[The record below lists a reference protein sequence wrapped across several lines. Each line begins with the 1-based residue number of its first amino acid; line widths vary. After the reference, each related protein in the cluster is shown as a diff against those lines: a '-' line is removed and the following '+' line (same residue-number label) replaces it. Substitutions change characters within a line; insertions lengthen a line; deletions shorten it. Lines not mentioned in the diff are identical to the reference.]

1 MILSY
6 IQSMP
11 QTLHR
16 RLYLCKNIKVLL
28 RKLRSLTNCPSLH
41 SYFASEIIA
50 PHIIMVKEVRNIR
63 RQVLPHGLTVIT
75 AQMEHIRS
83 ASIGIWLETG
93 SRDETPQSNG
103 ISHFIEHMVFKGT
116 KHRTAEEIARQV
128 DSIGGNMDAFTSKEC
143 ICFNVKVLDENVP
156 VALEILTD
164 LVLHPT
170 FTAEDIARER
180 GVILEE
186 IKMDEDN
193 PDYLV
198 HEIFTQNFWKDHPLG
213 KPILGT
219 KETVKKFERQAVLDT
234 YTHRFAP
241 GNIIVAAAGH
251 LDHDH
256 FVDLVVKHFEH
267 LKPAQNGFHSA
278 EPKIVPRIVLRNKKA
293 LEQVQLCI
301 GVPAYPIAHEKRHA
315 GYILNTLLG
324 GGMSSRLFQNIR
336 ERQGLAYSIYSD
348 LNPYRDTGCMAVYA
362 GTSLASAAKVVRSV
376 VNEFRD
382 LKNKPVPE
390 EELRRSKDQLKGSL
404 MLSLESSTARMSN
417 LARQEMYFDHFQDL
431 DELIEKI
438 EAVTAD
444 DLQSLAQ
451 EFFKTESIAVT
462 ALGNLSGLKISRD
475 QLTC

>member
-1 MILSY
+1 M
-6 IQSMP
+6 QKAMA
-11 QTLHR
+11 Q
-16 RLYLCKNIKVLL
+16 
-28 RKLRSLTNCPSLH
+28 
-41 SYFASEIIA
+41 
-50 PHIIMVKEVRNIR
+50 EVRNIR
-63 RQVLPHGLTVIT
+63 RQKLPNGLTVIT
-75 AQMEHIRS
+75 EQMQHIRS
-83 ASIGIWLETG
+83 ASIGVWLQTG
-93 SRDETPQSNG
+93 SRDEDPEWNG

-143 ICFNVKVLDENVP
+143 ICFNVKVLDEHVP
-156 VALEILTD
+156 IALEILSD

-219 KETVKKFERQAVLDT
+219 KETVKKFERQTVLDT
-234 YTHRFAP
+234 YSHRFAP

-251 LDHDH
+251 LDHDQ
-256 FVDLVVKHFEH
+256 FVDLVVKHFAH
-267 LKPAQNGFHSA
+267 LKPAKNGFHSA

-301 GVPAYPIAHEKRHA
+301 GVPSHPIAHEKRHA

-348 LNPYRDTGCMAVYA
+348 LNPYRDTGCLSVYA
-362 GTSLASAAKVVRSV
+362 GTSRASATKVVESV
-376 VNEFRD
+376 VSEFRN
-382 LKNKPVPE
+382 LKSAEVPAD
-390 EELRRSKDQLKGSL
+390 ELRRSKDQLKGSL

-417 LARQEMYFDHFQDL
+417 LARQEMYFDQFYGL
-431 DELIEKI
+431 DELIAKI
-438 EAVTAD
+438 ESVTTEE
-444 DLQSLAQ
+444 LWNLSNQ
-451 EFFKTESIAVT
+451 FFQTENIAVT
-462 ALGNLSGLKISRD
+462 ILGNLNGLKLTRE
-475 QLTC
+475 QLVC